1 MDAMCVE
8 TFDPKTGERFPPYYA
23 FNFEGHLPP
32 GKKSTADEPNPDT
45 NAIIYD
51 LKANASN
58 DSPIHSNAYSRI
70 NGGNVAFLAAESVIK
85 SKLMATR
92 KGQKM
97 TQFDKR
103 VFLLPYEMT
112 SRLIDE
118 MNNLKLKPTGAANQI
133 KVEQISKQINKDR
146 WSSSNAFAAWRF
158 VLEPSM
164 EGCSRK
170 YAVANG
176 ERTLVKW
183 SPIPC
188 QTKCFG
194 ALKV

>member
-1 MDAMCVE
+1 MTQIYQPREIVIDGNGLGAGLMDAMCVE

-70 NGGNVAFLAAESVIK
+70 NGGNVAFLATESVIK

-164 EGCSRK
+164 GGVWPQICGC
-170 YAVANG
+170 
-176 ERTLVKW
+176 
-183 SPIPC
+183 
-188 QTKCFG
+188 
-194 ALKV
+194 

>member
-32 GKKSTADEPNPDT
+32 GKKSTADEPNPDA

-70 NGGNVAFLAAESVIK
+70 NGGNVMFLAAESVIK

-164 EGCSRK
+164 EGCGRK
-170 YAVANG
+170 YVVANG

-183 SPIPC
+183 YPIPC